1 MRIIENN
8 YQNPNQEYEITCPHC
23 KSKLSYTYDDVISDK
38 SDNEWIYCEAC
49 HEQII
54 ICDNEKTLTV
64 DIVQYPQDFYSFENG
79 VPIKDTVTMPRVKSR
94 CRRKTVLRLPV
105 PMRSGTRRRISG
117 NTLGRIFRFTTQM
130 GSPSPIPCRKEAC
143 RPRTHRLLHRRM
155 PRDRRWLPTQS

>member
-38 SDNEWIYCEAC
+38 SDNEWLYCEAC

-79 VPIKDTVTMPRVKSR
+79 VPVKDAEINAWIKECVNDLDKNIDYASR
-94 CRRKTVLRLPV
+94 S
-105 PMRSGTRRRISG
+105 SGDMAEVVVAKKYKETEVE
-117 NTLGRIFRFTTQM
+117 
-130 GSPSPIPCRKEAC
+130 IPADKY
-143 RPRTHRLLHRRM
+143 
-155 PRDRRWLPTQS
+155 

>member
-79 VPIKDTVTMPRVKSR
+79 VPVKDTEINKWIRECVNDLDKNIDYASRGSGDTLVFAYKSDQYSHMAEVVVA
-94 CRRKTVLRLPV
+94 KKYQETEVE
-105 PMRSGTRRRISG
+105 
-117 NTLGRIFRFTTQM
+117 
-130 GSPSPIPCRKEAC
+130 IPADKY
-143 RPRTHRLLHRRM
+143 
-155 PRDRRWLPTQS
+155 

>member
-64 DIVQYPQDFYSFENG
+64 DIAQYPQDFYSFENG
-79 VPIKDTVTMPRVKSR
+79 VPIKDTEINKWIKECVNDLDKNIDYASRSSGDSVVFVYKSDQYSHMAEVVVA
-94 CRRKTVLRLPV
+94 KKYQETEVE
-105 PMRSGTRRRISG
+105 
-117 NTLGRIFRFTTQM
+117 
-130 GSPSPIPCRKEAC
+130 IPADKY
-143 RPRTHRLLHRRM
+143 
-155 PRDRRWLPTQS
+155 

>member
-79 VPIKDTVTMPRVKSR
+79 VPVKDTEINEWIKECINDLDKNIDYAARSSGDSLVFAYKSDQYSHMAEVLVAKKYQVTEVE
-94 CRRKTVLRLPV
+94 
-105 PMRSGTRRRISG
+105 
-117 NTLGRIFRFTTQM
+117 
-130 GSPSPIPCRKEAC
+130 IPANKY
-143 RPRTHRLLHRRM
+143 
-155 PRDRRWLPTQS
+155 

>member
-8 YQNPNQEYEITCPHC
+8 CQNPNQEYEITCPHC

-79 VPIKDTVTMPRVKSR
+79 VPVKDAEINEWIRECVNDLDKNNDYASRSSGDSLVFACKNDEESHTAEVVVAKNYHVTEVE
-94 CRRKTVLRLPV
+94 
-105 PMRSGTRRRISG
+105 
-117 NTLGRIFRFTTQM
+117 
-130 GSPSPIPCRKEAC
+130 IPADKY
-143 RPRTHRLLHRRM
+143 
-155 PRDRRWLPTQS
+155 